1 MKIKLFRKAALW
13 VLIFLGVVI
22 QTTAQSLFS
31 ISEHNPKSHVVHMME
46 VDGNLFSILPTFNS
60 NNIYSGFKIYKSNFG
75 NNITDSLVIEYPQ
88 MQTRVTNF
96 IKENNGIL
104 KFGVSIDSIIN
115 GFHKVK
121 GFRFYKINADLQILD
136 SIEVMDENF
145 WLNRLLFCNLIQGPE
160 DEFICN
166 VVFNRENEDGTLPY
180 NVYYR
185 VNGKFNYQ
193 NKYSDSTHFADDLY
207 STSFTTNMMFYKKQ
221 YVMVKTSIGTP
232 NPSTKVV
239 RLSQNL
245 DLLYDSIILYGT
257 VFNNLFHS
265 PLEINNRWIIGCME
279 YVFGFGNNPNFIEIS
294 DDNKFLAKSTFNN
307 FLDDFNDN
315 VSNYGAFYNAI
326 EQKVYLTSNLNSEGK
341 ILHYCYDTS
350 FTLLWAKSYS
360 FPVNKIDTIYT
371 NLSTNGMLWYN
382 NQFYF
387 YGVKQELSRWR
398 EIHGP
403 SKPFIVTGSLLE
415 EGIVNGQNVIR
426 NASYTPILYPNP
438 FKEELNLKEFEGI
451 FTLSIFD
458 VRGDLVLLKEMER
471 DIKIKVDE
479 LESGLYFYKL
489 QTANGQFHSGK
500 IVKE

>member
-1 MKIKLFRKAALW
+1 
-13 VLIFLGVVI
+13 
-22 QTTAQSLFS
+22 
-31 ISEHNPKSHVVHMME
+31 MME

-207 STSFTTNMMFYKKQ
+207 STSFTTNMMFYKKFHMKKVFWLAVKELIFPKAVLMQDLQ
-221 YVMVKTSIGTP
+221 YKFFIYSC
-232 NPSTKVV
+232 
-239 RLSQNL
+239 
-245 DLLYDSIILYGT
+245 
-257 VFNNLFHS
+257 VFNQKYKIN
-265 PLEINNRWIIGCME
+265 INN
-279 YVFGFGNNPNFIEIS
+279 
-294 DDNKFLAKSTFNN
+294 D
-307 FLDDFNDN
+307 
-315 VSNYGAFYNAI
+315 
-326 EQKVYLTSNLNSEGK
+326 
-341 ILHYCYDTS
+341 
-350 FTLLWAKSYS
+350 
-360 FPVNKIDTIYT
+360 
-371 NLSTNGMLWYN
+371 
-382 NQFYF
+382 
-387 YGVKQELSRWR
+387 
-398 EIHGP
+398 
-403 SKPFIVTGSLLE
+403 
-415 EGIVNGQNVIR
+415 
-426 NASYTPILYPNP
+426 
-438 FKEELNLKEFEGI
+438 
-451 FTLSIFD
+451 
-458 VRGDLVLLKEMER
+458 
-471 DIKIKVDE
+471 
-479 LESGLYFYKL
+479 
-489 QTANGQFHSGK
+489 
-500 IVKE
+500 